1 MKESRNE
8 FFQKENDVRLAERAQ
23 KILPIFSSLIDKQSL
38 REDAI
43 KEKSSAENELV
54 NATKSLKE
62 KELNFKAAEEALNN
76 ENLQKPKKLALFSE
90 TESLDVEIS
99 PLMKSSRRAQ
109 EEKTKLEKETAG
121 CESRLNKA
129 QEDIRKLEE
138 DREKRDREKNE
149 DIKGAFLYQRK
160 DELRAGK
167 ITAETLSATLSDS
180 EGKADKANETVKSQ
194 EKEAEA
200 LRIRKEKIASGIE
213 ADEILLKETEERL
226 NEILDGKTL
235 DELMQ
240 EQLSFSEQIP
250 LLDAVKSALKA
261 ACEQKEEIGRQEEVM
276 QKDSVE
282 LTDWGSKKE
291 CYEREIR
298 SLTSRLDELEAL
310 VQINELTKVRAELK
324 EGEPC
329 PVCGSL
335 EHPFAANLPPEVA
348 TAKERL
354 VGVKEELADLQKN
367 QKEADRK
374 IDILKDRML
383 FSEKHLK
390 DLRKNLDLA
399 EEELKLKCDIAGLA
413 REGVTEKAAAGFD
426 N

>member
-1 MKESRNE
+1 M
-8 FFQKENDVRLAERAQ
+8 
-23 KILPIFSSLIDKQSL
+23 
-38 REDAI
+38 
-43 KEKSSAENELV
+43 
-54 NATKSLKE
+54 
-62 KELNFKAAEEALNN
+62 
-76 ENLQKPKKLALFSE
+76 
-90 TESLDVEIS
+90 
-99 PLMKSSRRAQ
+99 
-109 EEKTKLEKETAG
+109 
-121 CESRLNKA
+121 
-129 QEDIRKLEE
+129 
-138 DREKRDREKNE
+138 
-149 DIKGAFLYQRK
+149 
-160 DELRAGK
+160 
-167 ITAETLSATLSDS
+167 
-180 EGKADKANETVKSQ
+180 
-194 EKEAEA
+194 
-200 LRIRKEKIASGIE
+200 
-213 ADEILLKETEERL
+213 LKETEERL

-261 ACEQKEEIGRQEEVM
+261 ACEQKEEIGRQEDVM

-383 FSEKHLK
+383 FLK
-390 DLRKNLDLA
+390 S
-399 EEELKLKCDIAGLA
+399 I
-413 REGVTEKAAAGFD
+413 
-426 N
+426 